1 MCLTIDK
8 IDLIKV
14 TQSQIVDLVVRFCSS
29 SCSERGVIN
38 PASFNR
44 SEEKRKSKGQCSFAC
59 YAQCCFRGKDGR
71 WSHQSHLYRL
81 TYMRCDIAMVVGC
94 RYGTLNGRIRKKWVF
109 CSNDPLLIRWLII
122 SCEEGMS
129 WAWLIHEEIRKNV
142 IWKNLAKK
150 GILLHWS
157 LDGLLHWT
165 FPKKRRLMILLWLIF
180 FYKGNILTNI

>member
-1 MCLTIDK
+1 MLYGLVEFLISTTSLCLCVEDDFNHNQHHRHHGTSITLLPSHRHFHLLGHDWLIIIDK
-8 IDLIKV
+8 AKITLF
-14 TQSQIVDLVVRFCSS
+14 S
-29 SCSERGVIN
+29 
-38 PASFNR
+38 
-44 SEEKRKSKGQCSFAC
+44 
-59 YAQCCFRGKDGR
+59 
-71 WSHQSHLYRL
+71 
-81 TYMRCDIAMVVGC
+81 

-157 LDGLLHWT
+157 LDDLLHWT